1 MVKHP
6 GPSDSQTQLP
16 RGLTS
21 QGGSGGMGAL
31 LLEPGESVPMA
42 ERGGYIP

>member
-6 GPSDSQTQLP
+6 GPSNSQKQLSL
-16 RGLTS
+16 GLKS

-31 LLEPGESVPMA
+31 LLEPCESAPIAESGE
-42 ERGGYIP
+42 